1 MNVSNEIILSKPEIY
16 ILISIM
22 TNHSES
28 GQSVLKSLISENLK
42 SVNSVKNDAF
52 INFTLNLNIENLI
65 KKELI
70 ERSSYSN
77 ETAYLL
83 TSAGINWLSENEYR
97 LQKLLTNK
105 ELDKNLIES

>member
-1 MNVSNEIILSKPEIY
+1 MNVPNEIVLSKPEIY

-28 GQSVLKSLISENLK
+28 GQSVLKSVISDNLK
-42 SVNSVKNDAF
+42 SVNNDAF

-77 ETAYLL
+77 EAAYLI

-97 LQKLLTNK
+97 LQELLTNK
-105 ELDKNLIES
+105 NSDKNLIES